1 MSLVTTEPKNILKRL
16 ESPASQKN
24 VATSLTF
31 HLTMWIL
38 QNTWIEQEAIHLL
51 AYTIPI

>member
-1 MSLVTTEPKNILKRL
+1 MSLVTTEPKNISKRP

-24 VATSLTF
+24 VATPLTF

-38 QNTWIEQEAIHLL
+38 QNAEIEQQTIHLL
-51 AYTIPI
+51 AYCT